1 VTIAAAL
8 DDPAAWN
15 AFVQGADPGSYLQL
29 GPWAEVKRA
38 NGWRA
43 TRIGV
48 DVADG
53 AGIGAQVLLR
63 RPGPLPWAF
72 AYAPRGPVTAA
83 WRPEL
88 VEPFTEAARAALG
101 GGGGRVSHLRV
112 DPEVELDG
120 PFDDGGSLRAALRAS
135 GWRPASPIQP
145 ASTRLIDLRAD
156 ETTLWS
162 DLRKKWRQYVNRA
175 RTGGVTVEDAGA
187 EALGT
192 FYEIYRETAARA
204 GFLIRTEAAY
214 RDIWEAYR
222 PLGLARLLIARHPG
236 GEPAAALFLI
246 RCGTRVVEPYGGM
259 TAAGAES
266 RANYLLKWEAIR
278 SSREAGAA
286 TYDLWGLAH
295 PGIAHFKAGF
305 GGREV
310 RYIGAWDL
318 VLDRLGR
325 SVYGI
330 AQRGRVWVERRRH
343 GLGRGTATA
352 PGTGGDGGGEADGA
366 IRETRDGAAG
376 GARDGTGDRASGA

>member
-53 AGIGAQVLLR
+53 AAIGAQVLLR

-88 VEPFTEAARAALG
+88 VGPFTEAARAALS

-112 DPEVELDG
+112 DPEVEVDG
-120 PFDDGGSLRAALRAS
+120 PLDDGGSLRAALRAS

-145 ASTRLIDLRAD
+145 AATRLIDLRAD

-366 IRETRDGAAG
+366 SGGAGDGAG
-376 GARDGTGDRASGA
+376 DGAIGGTGGRASGA